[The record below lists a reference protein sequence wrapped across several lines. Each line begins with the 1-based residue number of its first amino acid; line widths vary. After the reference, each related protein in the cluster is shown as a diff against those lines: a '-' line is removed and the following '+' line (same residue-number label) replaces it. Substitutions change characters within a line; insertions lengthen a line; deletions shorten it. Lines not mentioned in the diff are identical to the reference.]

1 MELKIAYSN
10 DLPIGVP
17 AAINWQTGEMLISPG
32 IFHALPDDVQEFV
45 LLHEE
50 GHWRL
55 QTKNEFDANNYAI
68 EKFLHTGSIDD
79 FGRRLM
85 VLIDDVPKISES
97 MAKKPAKQ
105 VLSMFDP
112 ISLVGG
118 IVSTGLQFFVSK
130 QKTDAQKDYIKAQKE
145 LAKASVEKEKIEF
158 ESMRR
163 WQFVL
168 VVVVTVFILGFILL
182 KFNDL

>member
-112 ISLVGG
+112 ITISAA
-118 IVSTGLQFFVSK
+118 IISAGLQFLGLK
-130 QKTDAQKDYIKAQKE
+130 QKTDAQKDYIEGQKE
-145 LAKASVEKEKIEF
+145 LAKASFEKEKIVF
-158 ESMRR
+158 ETMRR
-163 WQFVL
+163 WQYIL
-168 VVVVTVFILGFILL
+168 VVVVTVSILGFLL
-182 KFNDL
+182 FKFNDL

>member
-79 FGRRLM
+79 FGHRLM

-105 VLSMFDP
+105 VLSMFNP
-112 ISLVGG
+112 IIIAG
-118 IVSTGLQFFVSK
+118 IITAGLQFLGLK

-145 LAKASVEKEKIEF
+145 LAKASIEKEKIKYEN
-158 ESMRR
+158 MRR
-163 WQFVL
+163 WQYTL
-168 VVVVTVFILGFILL
+168 IVVVTVSILGFLL
-182 KFNDL
+182 SKFNDP